1 MLLRLNAIL
10 NLSILLG
17 IEMNRNKGEAFT
29 LSSSWMTVRNWECMC
44 QCASRYKTKRYCYVK
59 KHAADLA
66 QDKTSK
72 GRIKGFMFRSASL
85 DQMLSLKG

>member
-1 MLLRLNAIL
+1 MRPNAIL

-17 IEMNRNKGEAFT
+17 IEMSRNKGEAFM
-29 LSSSWMTVRNWECMC
+29 LLPLQMTVRNWGCMC
-44 QCASRYKTKRYCYVK
+44 QCASRYKTKCYCYVK
-59 KHAADLA
+59 KHAGDLA